1 MTLDHT
7 ICVGTVGSG
16 VWYSSDS
23 GDHWRQAR
31 MEVPFE
37 AQPGEIQVRALA
49 AAPSNPSLLFAGSEA
64 GVYRSEDA
72 GAHWAHIDS
81 PVDGAQ
87 VWSIGVHPGNPDVV
101 LVGTKPPALYRTRDG
116 GKHWQELPLGA
127 SPQCLAGPPKVTTIT
142 FDPRDHDTIWV
153 SIEIDG
159 VYRSRDGG
167 DSWEQLPA
175 RGDNEINEDVHCL
188 ALSLASDPKVLAATP
203 DGIWTSK
210 DEGQTW
216 ALHEFPRFFEGRGI
230 SYCRGVGL
238 KADDPNTILVANGNM
253 VPGRTGAIQR
263 STDGGASWKPAQ
275 LSEEPNS
282 TMYWFA
288 THPADPDFIV
298 ANSLFGYVY
307 ISHDAGETWD
317 KVEREFGEVRALAW
331 VPTPEAP

>member
-1 MTLDHT
+1 MSPDHT

-23 GDHWRQAR
+23 GAHWRQAR
-31 MEVPFE
+31 MDVPFE

-64 GVYRSEDA
+64 GLYRSEDA

-87 VWSIGVHPGNPDVV
+87 VWSIGVHPDDPDTL
-101 LVGTKPPALYRTRDG
+101 LVGAKPPALFRTRDG
-116 GKHWQELPLGA
+116 GKHWQELPLHA
-127 SPQCLAGPPKVTTIT
+127 SPQCLAGPPKIT
-142 FDPRDHDTIWV
+142 SIVFDPRDLETIWLSV
-153 SIEIDG
+153 EIDG

-167 DSWEQLPA
+167 DHWEHLPA
-175 RGDNEINEDVHCL
+175 RGSNEINEDVHCL
-188 ALSLASDPKVLAATP
+188 ALSLTERAKVLTATP
-203 DGIWTSK
+203 DGIWTSE

-216 ALHEFPRFFEGRGI
+216 SLHEFPRFFENRGI

-238 KADDPNTILVANGNM
+238 KADDPNVIFVANGNM

-263 STDGGASWKPAQ
+263 SSDGGVSWDAAK
-275 LSEEPNS
+275 LSHEPNS

-307 ISHDAGETWD
+307 ISRDAGQSWD

-331 VPTPEAP
+331 VPTPEAS